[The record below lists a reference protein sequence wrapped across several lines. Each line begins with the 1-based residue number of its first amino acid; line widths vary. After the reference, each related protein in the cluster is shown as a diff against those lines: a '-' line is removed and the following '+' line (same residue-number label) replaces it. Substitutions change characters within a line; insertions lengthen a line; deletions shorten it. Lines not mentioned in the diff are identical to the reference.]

1 MKVVCLRQKNQII
14 KLQKPAYF
22 SKNTIYE
29 FYEFSGHFLTYSSST
44 FSSTYSDFKYNVD
57 MKSQFK
63 LARPLEKYF
72 YRVYLAFLTHRI
84 SVCQKL
90 LKYFFLCQVITI
102 WYCHTSFNLRN
113 EAFWKP
119 GLLYVRRLNYKGFFF
134 EGKCLSYLKMFIQK
148 CPIYVALCVQTEQY
162 WFSEICDI
170 N

>member
-1 MKVVCLRQKNQII
+1 M
-14 KLQKPAYF
+14 QKPAYF

-29 FYEFSGHFLTYSSST
+29 FCEFNGHFLTNSIST
-44 FSSTYSDFKYNVD
+44 FSNTYSDFKYNVD

-72 YRVYLAFLTHRI
+72 YRVYLAFLAHRI

-90 LKYFFLCQVITI
+90 LKYFFLCQIITI

-134 EGKCLSYLKMFIQK
+134 WGQVSFISKNIHTKMPYI
-148 CPIYVALCVQTEQY
+148 CSSLCSNRTVL
-162 WFSEICDI
+162 ICDI